1 MQWQPKFITNLETS
15 GNLSKCFVC
24 IGSIFQIGYRL
35 YCNERKQES
44 LWSFII
50 FATKP
55 EVIFLLWQK
64 LKLHIMQFENMK
76 KIPFAIGKKIVN
88 WIRSNNIWR
97 VSSTHFQV
105 VFIYQ
110 FYTRMTDLVESTFW
124 NPPELIIWL
133 ATYVNSLLA
142 KAYQI
147 EM

>member
-55 EVIFLLWQK
+55 EVIFLLWQI
-64 LKLHIMQFENMK
+64 LKWHIMLFENGK
-76 KIPFAIGKKIVN
+76 KIPFTMEKKLSIYYSQ
-88 WIRSNNIWR
+88 IRFGGFHLHLSKLA
-97 VSSTHFQV
+97 
-105 VFIYQ
+105 FICQ
-110 FYTRMTDLVESTFW
+110 FYTRMTDLVKSTFW
-124 NPPELIIWL
+124 NPPELII
-133 ATYVNSLLA
+133 
-142 KAYQI
+142 
-147 EM
+147 

>member
-55 EVIFLLWQK
+55 EVIFLLWQI
-64 LKLHIMQFENMK
+64 LKWHIMPFENVK
-76 KIPFAIGKKIVN
+76 KIPFAMGKKLSIGYSQ
-88 WIRSNNIWR
+88 IMFGGFHLQSIPLQ
-97 VSSTHFQV
+97 VSFHLPV
-105 VFIYQ
+105 LY
-110 FYTRMTDLVESTFW
+110 
-124 NPPELIIWL
+124 
-133 ATYVNSLLA
+133 
-142 KAYQI
+142 
-147 EM
+147 